1 MEDNFSA
8 ANGKVLVIEDDIIVG
23 ELYVNSL
30 SDLGYEVTWAQ
41 DGEAG
46 LKAALQQQYD
56 VILLDIIMPEKD
68 GRAILRELR
77 AHGDKVPN
85 SKIIVFTNLAQDD
98 GSRSEVEKYADDYL
112 IKADI
117 KPSQLIAKIEQLLS
131 KSA

>member
-1 MEDNFSA
+1 M
-8 ANGKVLVIEDDIIVG
+8 IEDDIIVG